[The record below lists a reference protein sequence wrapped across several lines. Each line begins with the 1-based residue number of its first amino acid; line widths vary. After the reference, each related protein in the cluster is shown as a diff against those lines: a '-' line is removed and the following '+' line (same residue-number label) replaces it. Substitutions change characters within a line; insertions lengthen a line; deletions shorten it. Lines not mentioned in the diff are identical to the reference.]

1 MTFDPYFIILA
12 LLLLVCLLVLLL
24 WIRFKLVEKYFAPLK
39 FTITN
44 DYVIDPTLK
53 KDFLKFT
60 IYNATLNDA
69 RITSFGYVYRQK
81 NIDYFSEYLKQNKLI
96 SGQQTIVPARDSMSF
111 TLPLVALVDMVQD
124 INSGGFRMKNIVA
137 YATSSFGQTTR
148 MKTKLIYKH
157 ISKALAVRDRLEKQ
171 RLAKLV
177 KEARRLRREKARK
190 ARQLFLQ
197 KVQVWFKKAKAKLS
211 PSKPKAKP

>member
-1 MTFDPYFIILA
+1 MNFDPYYVILGLLVMVF
-12 LLLLVCLLVLLL
+12 LLLLWL

-44 DYVIDPTLK
+44 DYVIDPGLK

-81 NIDYFSEYLKQNKLI
+81 NIDYFSEYLKQHQLVN
-96 SGQQTIVPARDSMSF
+96 GQQTIVPARDSMSF
-111 TLPLVALVDMVQD
+111 TLPLSALVDMVQD
-124 INSGGFRMKNIVA
+124 INGGGYRMKKIVA

-148 MKTKLIYKH
+148 IKTKLIYKH
-157 ISKALAVRDRLEKQ
+157 LKKALSLRFRLEKQ
-171 RLAKLV
+171 RLAKLA
-177 KEARRLRREKARK
+177 KEARRLRRERARK
-190 ARQLFLQ
+190 ARQLVAQ
-197 KVQVWFKKAKAKLS
+197 KIQAWMKKTLAKL
-211 PSKPKAKP
+211 PTPKQKGKP